1 MPETVKIIALGGLDE
16 DGKNCILAEVNDEI
30 FVIECG
36 IRFPDKSMP
45 GIDYV
50 IPDFTYLKERK
61 DKVRAYFLLSGHD
74 DEVGAL
80 AYVYDEAPAPVY
92 GTDVALGMFKI
103 FLKHVG
109 KSFDKMD
116 LRQVEP
122 SATFKV
128 NGRKIQF
135 FQTAANIARTNG
147 VAIETSYG
155 NIVYTGTYVVENNSS
170 KNYLHDFRRIAEVSE
185 SAPTLV
191 LMSESSYAERG
202 GYTAPSYKVGPLIEQ
217 AIRDAEGR
225 TFISMFATNC
235 YNIDEIISLA
245 VQTRKKIIP
254 YDEQTANTLSTMQSL
269 GQLMIPR
276 DNFAPLS
283 ELNQYKEEDIIILML
298 GHGSKLFNKI
308 ALLSDGTSKDKFVTI
323 KESDTFIMA
332 SPANNN
338 TELVATE
345 ALDELY
351 RTGCKVLNLP
361 KKKFVKMHASEEDL
375 KTMISLFNP
384 QYYIPVKGLY
394 RALLANAM
402 MALNMGIGLTHNR
415 VFLLEN
421 GLTWEYNGVRPQMKD
436 ESIPHAGIMIDG
448 IGVGDVSSMVLSDR
462 TKLAEGL
469 VMVSVTLNKANH
481 QVIAGPDVQIR
492 GLSFPK
498 DIDVISRDLGNL
510 LLETIASSF
519 AEGKKLD
526 DVKSACH
533 ERLLRQVRRES
544 GKEPMVIPIIIE
556 AE

>member
-16 DGKNCILAEVNDEI
+16 DGKNCILVEANDDI

-50 IPDFTYLKERK
+50 IPDFTYLKQKK

-80 AYVYDEAPAPVY
+80 AYIYDEAPAPVY
-92 GTDVALGMFKI
+92 GSDVSLGMLKV
-103 FLKHVG
+103 FLTHIG
-109 KSFDKMD
+109 KSNTMD
-116 LRQVEP
+116 LREVDP
-122 SATFKV
+122 NATFKV

-135 FQTAANIARTNG
+135 FQTAANIARSNG
-147 VAIETSYG
+147 VAIETTYG
-155 NIVYTGTYVVENNSS
+155 NVVFTGTYVVENNSS
-170 KNYLHDFRRIAEVSE
+170 KNYYHNFRRIAEVSE

-191 LMSESSYAERG
+191 LMTESSYAERS
-202 GYTAPSYKVGPLIEQ
+202 GYTAPSYRVAPLIEQ
-217 AIRDAEGR
+217 ALRDAKGR

-235 YNIDEIISLA
+235 FNIDEIISLA
-245 VQTRKKIIP
+245 VQNRKKIIP
-254 YDEQTANTLSTMQSL
+254 YDEATAKTLSLMQAY
-269 GQLMIPR
+269 GQLLIPR

-283 ELNQYKEEDIIILML
+283 ELNQYKEEDIIILVL

-308 ALLSDGTSKDKFVTI
+308 ALLSDPTNKEKFLSI
-323 KESDTFIMA
+323 KESDTFILA
-332 SPANNN
+332 SPHNNN

-351 RTGCKVLNLP
+351 RTGCKVLHLS
-361 KKKFVKMHASEEDL
+361 KKQFVKMHASEEDL

-402 MALNMGIGLTHNR
+402 IALNMGIGLTHNR

-421 GLTWEYNGVRPQMKD
+421 GLTWYYDGTKPQLKD
-436 ESIPHAGIMIDG
+436 ESIPHNGIMIDG
-448 IGVGDVSSMVLSDR
+448 IGVGDVSPMVLADR
-462 TKLAEGL
+462 TKLAEG
-469 VMVSVTLNKANH
+469 MVVVAVTLDKNNH
-481 QVIAGPDVQIR
+481 QVIAGPDIQIR

-498 DIDVISRDLGNL
+498 DIDVVTRDLSNI
-510 LLETIASSF
+510 LLETLASCF
-519 AEGKKLD
+519 AENRKMD
-526 DVKSACH
+526 DVKNICH
-533 ERLLRQVRRES
+533 ERLIRQVRRDS
-544 GKEPMVIPIIIE
+544 GKEPMVIPLIIE
-556 AE
+556 A